1 MKNYMADAAPGTT
14 KPGPSAAVLP
24 RDPGMRSV
32 SGDEQGT
39 NAPPTRAAPASR
51 SASPDAYTTSGL
63 ERAMSAHADRVH
75 PLKGGRRGA

>member
-1 MKNYMADAAPGTT
+1 MADAAPAAS
-14 KPGPSAAVLP
+14 KSGPSTAVLP

-39 NAPPTRAAPASR
+39 NAPPTRAAPAPR

-63 ERAMSAHADRVH
+63 ESAMGAHADRIH

>member
-1 MKNYMADAAPGTT
+1 MKNYMADSVPGATN
-14 KPGPSAAVLP
+14 KPSTNVLP

-39 NAPPTRAAPASR
+39 NAPPTRVPLAPR

-63 ERAMSAHADRVH
+63 ERAMGEHANRVH